1 MRIFDTEICLSDVE
15 GADYTA
21 AVREQSNS
29 DNVKSRIS
37 SRKTFLAAPSVLDI
51 SGPQVLLNNKVALK
65 KKQPKKSDSIR

>member
-1 MRIFDTEICLSDVE
+1 MSDVE
-15 GADYTA
+15 DADCTA

-37 SRKTFLAAPSVLDI
+37 LRKTFLAAPNVLDI

-65 KKQPKKSDSIR
+65 KKQREKSDSIR